1 LKAGLWRFSKRVFA
15 AGLLVSTLVGGVI
28 YAALAVIFV
37 APMRRLARSMIRFR
51 DEPEDPT
58 RTIRPSGRRDEIGE
72 AEQALGELQE
82 QVRQALGQK
91 AHLAALGSAV
101 ATINHDLRNVL
112 TTAQLVSDRLAQNPD
127 PQVRTQAERLVRAI
141 DRGVR
146 LAEEVLRFG
155 RTEERPAARELVT
168 LRPLLEEAFTDAA
181 AAASAP
187 TGLDL
192 QVSDA
197 VRVLGDGEHLHRIF
211 LNLMRNAVL
220 AMEAQKDRANPG
232 MIRLSVRDQ
241 DDFIAIDVA
250 DDGPGLPPRVQDS
263 LFQPFAASES
273 RNGSGLGL
281 SIARELARAQGGDVA
296 LVETGSTGTVFEV
309 RLVRA

>member
-1 LKAGLWRFSKRVFA
+1 
-15 AGLLVSTLVGGVI
+15 
-28 YAALAVIFV
+28 
-37 APMRRLARSMIRFR
+37 
-51 DEPEDPT
+51 
-58 RTIRPSGRRDEIGE
+58 
-72 AEQALGELQE
+72 
-82 QVRQALGQK
+82 
-91 AHLAALGSAV
+91 
-101 ATINHDLRNVL
+101 
-112 TTAQLVSDRLAQNPD
+112 
-127 PQVRTQAERLVRAI
+127 VRTQAERLVRAI